1 MHAWYCNGSLQART
15 QKMRSVLR
23 KRFDVGK
30 FNAARKQLDPKGILS
45 NQLMD
50 TLFDE

>member
-1 MHAWYCNGSLQART
+1 MGLFLQART
-15 QKMRSVLR
+15 QKMRSELR
-23 KRFDVGK
+23 KRFDVDK

-45 NQLMD
+45 NHLID